1 MCHQAS
7 MKLSK
12 KTLDGN
18 MDTLLLAV
26 LSEGPSYGYQ
36 MVQDLNAKAPGVL
49 KTGEGTIYPVL
60 HRLEERELIQ
70 SSWRAGDTGRQ
81 RRYYR
86 ITPKGKKVLADN
98 RLQWASLQKVMSTFL
113 GGSPAPESIQPTTR
127 YGIIL

>member
-1 MCHQAS
+1 

-36 MVQDLNAKAPGVL
+36 MVQDLNARAPGVL

-60 HRLEERELIQ
+60 HRLEERKLIQ
-70 SSWRAGDTGRQ
+70 SSWRTGETGRQ

-86 ITPKGKKVLADN
+86 VTSRGKKALSDS
-98 RLQWASLQKVMSTFL
+98 RLQWASLKKVMNTVL
-113 GGSPAPESIQPTTR
+113 GENPVPEFSQSKT
-127 YGIIL
+127 GFAA

>member
-1 MCHQAS
+1 

-26 LSEGPSYGYQ
+26 LSDGSSYGYQ
-36 MVQDLNAKAPGVL
+36 IVQELNAKAPGVL

-60 HRLEERELIQ
+60 HRLEERGLIQ
-70 SSWRAGDTGRQ
+70 SSWRLGETGRQ

-86 ITPKGKKVLADN
+86 VTPRGKKALADS
-98 RLQWASLQKVMSTFL
+98 RVQWASLKKVMNTVL
-113 GGSPAPESIQPTTR
+113 GETPAPSNTPAAAT
-127 YGIIL
+127 L

>member
-1 MCHQAS
+1 

-36 MVQDLNAKAPGVL
+36 MVQDLNARAPGVL

-60 HRLEERELIQ
+60 HRLEERKLIQ
-70 SSWRAGDTGRQ
+70 SSWRMGETGRQ

-86 ITPKGKKVLADN
+86 VTVRGKKALFDS
-98 RLQWASLQKVMSTFL
+98 RLQWASLQKVMNTVL
-113 GGSPAPESIQPTTR
+113 GQSRAPGFSQSKTGVAT
-127 YGIIL
+127 

>member
-1 MCHQAS
+1 

-18 MDTLLLAV
+18 METLLLAV

-36 MVQDLNAKAPGVL
+36 LVQDLNAKAPGLL

-60 HRLEERELIQ
+60 HRLEERGLIQ
-70 SSWRAGDTGRQ
+70 SAWREGETGRQ

-86 ITPKGKKVLADN
+86 ISPKGKKALTAN
-98 RLQWASLQKVMSTFL
+98 RQQWAALTTVMGAVLGPVPATESFPASTL
-113 GGSPAPESIQPTTR
+113 PGVTP
-127 YGIIL
+127 

>member
-1 MCHQAS
+1 

-18 MDTLLLAV
+18 METLLLAI

-36 MVQDLNAKAPGVL
+36 MVQDLNAKAPGIL

-70 SSWRAGDTGRQ
+70 STWREGESGRQ

-86 ITPKGKKVLADN
+86 ITTKGKKTLADN
-98 RLQWASLQKVMSTFL
+98 RAQWSALKQVMATVLGENPVPVSFL
-113 GGSPAPESIQPTTR
+113 SNPH
-127 YGIIL
+127 YGAAA